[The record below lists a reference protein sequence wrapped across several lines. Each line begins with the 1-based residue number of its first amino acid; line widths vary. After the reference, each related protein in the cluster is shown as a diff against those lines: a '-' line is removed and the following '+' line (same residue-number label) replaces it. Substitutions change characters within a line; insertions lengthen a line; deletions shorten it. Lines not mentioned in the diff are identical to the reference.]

1 MILAVQFGGQ
11 KPRFKRN
18 IADGTSR
25 IENGCERIISS
36 TWVGPTIETA
46 TSVRNAESIPE
57 FLKPFFRILVFAL
70 GLEQGLWIHLP

>member
-18 IADGTSR
+18 IADGTSQ